1 MMMLM
6 KIMMLVIYR
15 RNTNKTATSKSFE
28 YKTKILGGTPVNTN
42 RLVTKVADALK
53 YLSKFWRSLVL
64 YLFNCGIGLICHG
77 QEIM

>member
-1 MMMLM
+1 MLM

-28 YKTKILGGTPVNTN
+28 YKTKILGGTPVNTD

-53 YLSKFWRSLVL
+53 YVSKF
-64 YLFNCGIGLICHG
+64 
-77 QEIM
+77 